1 MKTLADLRR
10 EVGLSRAEVSRR
22 MGVSVAQVTRVEVQ
36 YPDVMFPTLRRYM
49 DALGVKIVYDGD
61 SFAYESDT
69 VEQDPEREATRQARK
84 NDPGRRSS
92 ILS

>member
-10 EVGLSRAEVSRR
+10 EVGLSRSEMSRR
-22 MGVSVAQVTRVEVQ
+22 MGVSDAQVTRIEVQ

-49 DALGVKIVYDGD
+49 DALGVTIVYDGD
-61 SFAYESDT
+61 GFAYESDAI
-69 VEQDPEREATRQARK
+69 EQDPERETTRRARK